1 MASRARRLP
10 ANADGEFFVDDGCID
25 CGACRW
31 IAPATFGPH
40 RGLSRVHRQPATA
53 EEHARALKALIAC
66 PVAAIGTASRQDPPP
81 DPGIFPDRIA
91 GDVYYCGYHSPAS
104 YGAASWLIVRPQGN
118 VLIDSP
124 RFARPLAD
132 QIAALGGIKWMFLTH
147 RDDVADHAKF
157 RARFGC
163 ERVMHAADLGWNIGA
178 VERPIEGRDPALLD
192 DDLLLIPVP
201 GHTRGSTVLLYRD
214 RFLFTGDHMW
224 FDRADGTIGASRAVC
239 WYDWDELVASMA
251 RLAAY
256 RFEWVLPGH
265 GDPGHLPADKM
276 RAAIRSWVAAARKA
290 A

>member
-31 IAPATFGPH
+31 IAPATFGEH
-40 RGLSRVHRQPATA
+40 RGLSRVRRQPASA
-53 EEHARALKALIAC
+53 DEQARALKALIAC
-66 PVAAIGTASRQDPPP
+66 PVAAIGRASRQDPPP

-124 RFARPLAD
+124 RFARPLA
-132 QIAALGGIKWMFLTH
+132 
-147 RDDVADHAKF
+147 
-157 RARFGC
+157 
-163 ERVMHAADLGWNIGA
+163 E
-178 VERPIEGRDPALLD
+178 RDPALLD

-201 GHTRGSTVLLYRD
+201 GH
-214 RFLFTGDHMW
+214 
-224 FDRADGTIGASRAVC
+224 
-239 WYDWDELVASMA
+239 
-251 RLAAY
+251 
-256 RFEWVLPGH
+256 
-265 GDPGHLPADKM
+265 GDPGNLPAPEM
-276 RAAIRSWVAAARKA
+276 RAAIRRWVAANRRA